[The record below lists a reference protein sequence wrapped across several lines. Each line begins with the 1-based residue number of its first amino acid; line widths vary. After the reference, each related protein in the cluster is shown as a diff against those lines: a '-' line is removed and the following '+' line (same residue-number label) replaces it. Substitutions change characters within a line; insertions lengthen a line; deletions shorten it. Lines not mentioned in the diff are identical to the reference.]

1 MFSKIILAATP
12 KPSTKHATDT
22 ALALARR
29 HNAQLII
36 YHACE
41 LPDVHWG
48 AQSSITCPELVGDTR
63 KAIAEHFGTRLD
75 GIDHRIHVVCRMPAD
90 DLASLATKEGAD
102 LIVMGPHSDGKTC
115 PVPRMWGLVDTNIAR
130 VSMQTVVPVL
140 VVSRPSPLLERD
152 PKNIVMCTDLS
163 TPSESALCHAA
174 NMARS
179 FGATL
184 SIFHVLDTG
193 LAYPSPKYYVQ
204 DMQVFI
210 DEAIARMKR
219 KYAHILNGVE
229 HKYEAWEGVPY
240 CEILKYA
247 RWREADMLV
256 LARHSS
262 AKDSHQ
268 ALIGST
274 VVQVALSPSSPTLI
288 VNYRAKPC
296 A

>member
-12 KPSTKHATDT
+12 KPSSKHATDT
-22 ALALARR
+22 ALVLARR

-41 LPDVHWG
+41 LPEAHWG
-48 AQSSITCPELVGDTR
+48 SAGITCPQLVGDTE
-63 KAIAEHFGTRLD
+63 KAITEHLGSQLD
-75 GIDHRIHVVCRMPAD
+75 GINYRIHVVCRHPAD
-90 DLASLATKEGAD
+90 DLASLATKESAD
-102 LIVMGPHSDGKTC
+102 LIVMGPHSESKTC
-115 PVPRMWGLVDTNIAR
+115 PVPRMWGMVDTNIAR
-130 VSMQTVVPVL
+130 VSMQTVVPIL
-140 VVSRPSPLLERD
+140 VVTRPSSILERD
-152 PKNIVMCTDLS
+152 PKNIAMCTDLS

-174 NMARS
+174 SLARN

-184 SIFHVLDTG
+184 RIFHVLDTG
-193 LAYPSPKYYVQ
+193 LAYPSPKFYAQ

-210 DEAIARMKR
+210 DEAVGRMQR
-219 KYAHILNGVE
+219 KYSHILHGVE
-229 HKYEAWEGVPY
+229 HEYEAWEGVPY
-240 CEILKYA
+240 CEIIKYA

-274 VVQVALSPSSPTLI
+274 VVQVALSPSCPTLI
-288 VNYRAKPC
+288 VNYRAKAC
-296 A
+296 V